1 MRRTV
6 EQQIAASPGI
16 TTGFD
21 YLRIVLSLAVLL
33 WHAFAVCN
41 FEVATALW
49 GGPWRAVPAIILP
62 MFFALSGYLVAGSL
76 MRVRLHQFALLRVL
90 RIIPALTFET
100 VLTALLLG
108 PAFTVL
114 PLAVYFSSPEFFAYF
129 FNIIGYIHYTLPGV
143 FDGRMLNAQL
153 WTIPSEL
160 ECYVILMG
168 AAAVGLTG
176 RRHLLAALTIAGAIV
191 ATLYAFGGETL
202 NPYAP
207 LGGRVLVFSFLAGVL
222 IFLYRDRIPY
232 RFDLFALS
240 FVTAAVL
247 LTFPKTSYLAGFP
260 IAYAT
265 VWLGLARPPKL
276 AFGDLS
282 YGVFLFHFP
291 ILQCAYQIGG
301 NDTPW
306 PIYVAIVLPVTML
319 FACLSWYGI
328 ERPILH
334 RKAAIIAA
342 IERQAAWI
350 AARLPI
356 RPWRLLQ
363 RTPRKA
369 IQTFSTRP

>member
-6 EQQIAASPGI
+6 EQQIAASPGT

-21 YLRIVLSLAVLL
+21 YLRIVLSLAVLT

-41 FEVATALW
+41 FETATALW

-62 MFFALSGYLVAGSL
+62 MFFALSGYLVTGSL

-90 RIIPALTFET
+90 RIVPALTFET

-114 PLAVYFSSPEFFAYF
+114 PLATYFSSPEFFAYF
-129 FNIIGYIHYTLPGV
+129 LNIIGYIHYTLPGV
-143 FDGRMLNAQL
+143 FAGRMLNAQL

-160 ECYVILMG
+160 ECYVLLI
-168 AAAVGLTG
+168 AAAVTGLTA
-176 RRHLLAALTIAGAIV
+176 RRHLLALVTVAGA
-191 ATLYAFGGETL
+191 AAMTLHAFGGETL
-202 NPYAP
+202 NPYAL

-222 IFLYRDRIPY
+222 IFLYKDRIPY

-240 FVTAAVL
+240 LITAVVL

-260 IAYAT
+260 VAYAT
-265 VWLGLARPPKL
+265 VWLGLTRSPKL

-306 PIYVAIVLPVTML
+306 PIYFAIVLPLTTL

-334 RKAAIIAA
+334 RKTAIIAA
-342 IERQAAWI
+342 IEHRAAWI
-350 AARLPI
+350 TTRLPTPS
-356 RPWRLLQ
+356 RRRLQ
-363 RTPRKA
+363 KTPRKA
-369 IQTFSTRP
+369 AQTFSTRP